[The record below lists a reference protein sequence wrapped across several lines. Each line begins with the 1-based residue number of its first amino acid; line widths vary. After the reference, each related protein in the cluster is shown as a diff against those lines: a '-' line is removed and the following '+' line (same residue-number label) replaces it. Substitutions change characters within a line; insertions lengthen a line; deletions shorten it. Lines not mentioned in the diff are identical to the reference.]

1 MYHIYLPLAKNAADV
16 GGIYAKTIL
25 LLAFLLCALALL
37 ISDTAAGLASGLARG
52 LALTATAVLC
62 ACTKVLCL
70 KSCNTLHIYI
80 LHRTNIFVYYITQ
93 KSQCQSTERKKTGCI
108 QFFS

>member
-52 LALTATAVLC
+52 LALAATAVLC
-62 ACTKVLCL
+62 ALAKILGL
-70 KSCNTLHIYI
+70 DGLNTLHFYI
-80 LHRTNIFVYYITQ
+80 LRIVFI
-93 KSQCQSTERKKTGCI
+93 
-108 QFFS
+108 